1 MITVRFYDEEN
12 KEFSAQ
18 AIKASANGGVQT
30 PVSRTDAHDESLD
43 TCLLSIL
50 TDGHD
55 LPEQKPY
62 VEEWTKVRVSFDGDE
77 KDYFVTQC
85 DSTVVARKRPENG
98 VKKTVYKVELQLI
111 ELIFVTQYIS
121 MDNLIFSHDIDEN
134 GNVITKTIK
143 EVLAR
148 VNYQIYTMPEEFK
161 YSRKGEYAE
170 YSAPFDMELKSEW
183 WENMPAPELYFN
195 GKTLFQILVEIG
207 DVVGGFPYLTYISHG
222 IYSLGYRKWNDNNV
236 ARHTL
241 SDSEMEYVEYHT
253 TTDGSATVVDST
265 VENMLNSSVN
275 GENTAVCPLP
285 GNEDTVVSVNNYNIK
300 MARNNNFVPPR
311 TESYEYEITK
321 NNCFFE
327 VPHPIEKVLRLET
340 YSKKNSG
347 AAERGYCDITSSLKE
362 YSEWITLKET
372 TNDKN
377 SRNYY
382 LYYSIGGR
390 RIENINNA
398 IGNIEIADEY
408 GGSGF
413 TTATQLFLRVTYI
426 PRLNGRIKK
435 QRGTNEKP
443 ISYIVNQQSN
453 VVNSS
458 AYGKYLQGLVD
469 RMTGNYTVYTVVN
482 ERNPKTN
489 NQKYTLFKKGEFL
502 NGERIYRAEHT
513 YSPKAVI
520 SKYYT
525 SKNWNRRAN
534 FVAVPHN
541 QRTWRI
547 PAADEVVLRNLH
559 YAEDVFVSVG
569 ELMPYNDVNYLS
581 YRGYIQKS
589 SFPILGNY
597 TRKTR
602 KGTVAGVENQD
613 INFARPALAYIA
625 FKNNR
630 KINGDA
636 EDQSNGYAMASCDP
650 VPVDKSIIMTWTA
663 EDNASM
669 GTRSYDKGLKQWRVE
684 RQAFCPYPEKAEFL
698 QFKLSSE
705 SPAIYN
711 YNASITG
718 INAKEEEDNL
728 SFCLGYPFLTKKQF
742 NSAGT
747 KETYF
752 LNQYVYRNKGTADS
766 PEWEWGNVDVAYTHL
781 GAQAVHIPFIKI
793 DKDLRERIAFTYQ
806 LDFKGYGETIVYPK
820 ACEWAALC
828 NKNETRLRVYKNSSK
843 PYSEYD
849 VDGKGVEITA
859 QITNVVED
867 AFSIGI
873 YFKGAFSWN
882 NLAICD
888 KNGDL
893 MFATNKAGSV
903 PTRAGL
909 DPILFVSFFNALK
922 KWKKI

>member
-12 KEFSAQ
+12 KGFSAQ

-121 MDNLIFSHDIDEN
+121 MDNLIFSHDIDAN
-134 GNVITKTIK
+134 GNVITKTIT

-148 VNYQIYTMPEEFK
+148 VNNQIYTMPESDKNNPVYGVPFK
-161 YSRKGEYAE
+161 LLTTYS
-170 YSAPFDMELKSEW
+170 SIFW
-183 WENMPAPELYFN
+183 WGDMPAPELYFN

-207 DVVGGFPYLTYISHG
+207 DYVGGFPYL
-222 IYSLGYRKWNDNNV
+222 IYSKHGEYELLYRQWNDNNV

-241 SDSEMEYVEYHT
+241 DDSEIEYVEYHT

-275 GENTAVCPLP
+275 GENTAVYPLP
-285 GNEDTVVSVNNYNIK
+285 GNEISGNYGAVK
-300 MARNNNFVPPR
+300 
-311 TESYEYEITK
+311 TESYDVQIT
-321 NNCFFE
+321 NDNCFFE
-327 VPHPIEKVLRLET
+327 VPHPIEKILKIEIFYSMIATTKNERYYYLVPNTEIKEYDEWILLRDSYIGDSFADYKTKGQCL
-340 YSKKNSG
+340 YYK
-347 AAERGYCDITSSLKE
+347 RGEQKVENLKE
-362 YSEWITLKET
+362 Y
-372 TNDKN
+372 
-377 SRNYY
+377 
-382 LYYSIGGR
+382 
-390 RIENINNA
+390 A
-398 IGNIEIADEY
+398 IRVNPDSDG
-408 GGSGF
+408 
-413 TTATQLFLRVTYI
+413 TRLFMRVTYI

-502 NGERIYRAEHT
+502 NGERIYRAAHT

-525 SKNWNRRAN
+525 SANWNRRAN

-547 PAADEVVLRNLH
+547 PAADEVTLRNLH
-559 YAEDVFVSVG
+559 YAEDVFISVG
-569 ELMPYNDVNYLS
+569 EFIPYGF
-581 YRGYIQKS
+581 RKGGYIQR
-589 SFPILGNY
+589 IAYGNDNPNASKALTRY
-597 TRKTR
+597 TNKTS

-613 INFARPALAYIA
+613 INFARPSLAYIA

-630 KINGDA
+630 AINSDA
-636 EDQSNGYAMASCDP
+636 DDQSNGYAMASCDP

-669 GTRSYDKGLKQWRVE
+669 GGRSVAYNGPIDETDLSEFNAQQQYFVS
-684 RQAFCPYPEKAEFL
+684 YPEKAEYL

-705 SPAIYN
+705 SPAFYN
-711 YNASITG
+711 YN
-718 INAKEEEDNL
+718 KEYTQIGNCREEGTNL
-728 SFCLGYPFLTKKQF
+728 SFSLGFPICTKKQF
-742 NSAGT
+742 
-747 KETYF
+747 
-752 LNQYVYRNKGTADS
+752 L
-766 PEWEWGNVDVAYTHL
+766 NVDETSLYKVNNLDFSHL
-781 GAQAVHIPFIKI
+781 GIQFAYIPFIKI

-806 LDFKGYGETIVYPK
+806 LDFKGYGETIVYEK
-820 ACEWAALC
+820 ACVWSPLC
-828 NKNETRLRVYKNSSK
+828 SRDETKLRVFINSSM
-843 PYSEYD
+843 PYSENDIKSFGTEVNVADNGYS
-849 VDGKGVEITA
+849 GTA
-859 QITNVVED
+859 I
-867 AFSIGI
+867 AL
-873 YFKGAFSWN
+873 YFNDAFSWN

-893 MFATNKAGSV
+893 MFATNKSG
-903 PTRAGL
+903 TT
-909 DPILFVSFFNALK
+909 PISTYNNKPCLYIDFFNALK